1 MQLYQTEQECG
12 NGKNDWEYCCYAW
25 SLIKHYLQNGATAY
39 LYWNISLDEGG
50 FSRWGWQQNS
60 LVTVNPAE
68 KTFKFNHEY
77 YLLKHVSHFVKP
89 GSKRLITKG
98 IFENILAFKNP
109 DKSIVCIVQNDE
121 SGEKEIKIEINGK
134 TLNPILP
141 ANSFNTFFVK
151 AD

>member
-1 MQLYQTEQECG
+1 MAQQL
-12 NGKNDWEYCCYAW
+12 N
-25 SLIKHYLQNGATAY
+25 

-68 KTFKFNHEY
+68 KTYKFNHEY

-89 GSKRLITKG
+89 GAKRLITDG
-98 IFENILAFKNP
+98 AFQNILAFINP
-109 DKSIVCIVQNDE
+109 DKSIACIVQNDE
-121 SGEKEIKIEINGK
+121 SVDKEVKIEINGNTIK
-134 TLNPILP
+134 PVLQ
-141 ANSFNTFFVK
+141 ANSFNTFLVK